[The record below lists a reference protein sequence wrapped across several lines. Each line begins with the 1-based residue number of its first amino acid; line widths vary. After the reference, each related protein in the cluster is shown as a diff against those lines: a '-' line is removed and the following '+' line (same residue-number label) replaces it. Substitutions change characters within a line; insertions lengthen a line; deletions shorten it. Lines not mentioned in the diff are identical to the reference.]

1 MTPFEKSIF
10 RPDAVRRHMRSRDES
25 VLPRFGGPRPFRLL
39 WGLVV
44 VMLLGVGA
52 LCWLA
57 RVPVYAQGYAV
68 PDGARQHFVIFLEP
82 EYRPRL
88 RAGQQVRLRRGQQPG
103 AAVEASVV
111 AVGPEVLSADAARE
125 RFGLDVCALPTAPR
139 GLAVALADLDADAA
153 RAQGLAGAY
162 RADVEIGARR
172 AGTLLPVLGRLF
184 RE

>member
-10 RPDAVRRHMRSRDES
+10 RHEAVRRHVRSKDQS
-25 VLPRFGGPRPFRLL
+25 VLPRLGGPRPLRLL

-44 VMLLGVGA
+44 VLLVGGGA

-57 RVPVYAQGYAV
+57 KVPVYAQGYAV
-68 PDGARQHFVIFLEP
+68 TDGARQHFVIFLEP
-82 EYRPRL
+82 DYHSRL
-88 RAGQQVRLRRGQQPG
+88 RAGQQVNFKRGRQG
-103 AAVEASVV
+103 AAVRGSIV
-111 AVGPEVLSADAARE
+111 AVEPSVFGADAARE
-125 RFGLDVCALPTAPR
+125 RFGLDACALPDTLQGA
-139 GLAVALADLDADAA
+139 AVALADFDADAMP
-153 RAQGLAGAY
+153 AQGLAGAY

>member
-25 VLPRFGGPRPFRLL
+25 VLPRFGGPRPFWLL
-39 WGLVV
+39 WGLVLV
-44 VMLLGVGA
+44 LLLGVGA

-68 PDGARQHFVIFLEP
+68 PDAARQHFVILLAP
-82 EYRPRL
+82 EYRTRL
-88 RAGQQVRLRRGQQPG
+88 RAGQQVNLRRGQHG
-103 AAVEASVV
+103 AAVGGSVV
-111 AVGPEVLSADAARE
+111 AVGPELLSADAARE
-125 RFGLDVCALPTAPR
+125 QFGLDACALPDAPR
-139 GLAVALADLDADAA
+139 GLAVALADFDADAA
-153 RAQGLAGAY
+153 RVQGLAGAY

-172 AGTLLPVLGRLF
+172 AGTLVPVLGRLF